1 MVGLDD
7 GRELIAADDITGL
20 EPAGGVEIVGEELE
34 REDVLLVDA
43 AAVLVLVTTPA
54 LELLV

>member
-43 AAVLVLVTTPA
+43 AAVLVTTPA